1 MPSHPPKSWD
11 FGYVS
16 PCPSDSFNG
25 LMMRGEEESEPK
37 TAIRKENY
45 KNLVKPVGFSVN
57 IAQDKR
63 EMKDPISVISYILSC
78 FSDLSYY
85 KP

>member
-1 MPSHPPKSWD
+1 MSPGPP
-11 FGYVS
+11 
-16 PCPSDSFNG
+16 DSFNG
-25 LMMRGEEESEPK
+25 LMMTGEEESEPK
-37 TAIRKENY
+37 TATRKENY
-45 KNLVKPVGFSVN
+45 KILVKPTGFSVN

-63 EMKDPISVISYILSC
+63 EMKDLVSVISYILSC